1 VGAFLATD
9 SCDDR
14 FVFNVSVLIVE
25 IKRLERELTD
35 DDETEEQL
43 KTYMIRERC
52 RAGLIFNARQATW
65 LSVFGQLTQGCWS
78 RNRLSDLEEA
88 AEERLQRAI
97 RDATIAALDYK
108 TASSLAASGD
118 FDSLLRLISF
128 IGHDSRPTFALS
140 IRVRGNL
147 SSVQAFSI
155 RVSDADNISYRTRGV
170 VSRNRQHLSR
180 HDFHSLR
187 AVRTL

>member
-1 VGAFLATD
+1 
-9 SCDDR
+9 
-14 FVFNVSVLIVE
+14 
-25 IKRLERELTD
+25 
-35 DDETEEQL
+35 
-43 KTYMIRERC
+43 MIRERC

-78 RNRLSDLEEA
+78 RTRLSDLEE

-97 RDATIAALDYK
+97 RDATIAASDYK

-187 AVRTL
+187 AVPTL